1 MTEYGMERERRR
13 RASSLIGLLFL
24 AALSA
29 SLAFKV
35 GWVAAVAGAVGFL
48 VLVYV
53 AFMFVVWRD
62 RRAEARRRASGAAP
76 SWSAQLPVASAL
88 QLGAKAPGRH
98 SRQQEVGELLGRLSL
113 VDGGLRWEPREG
125 DRKRG
130 VGPVVWDRSWTPEV
144 VSLWGPGSQGCLTL
158 TRPDGMAVDLWIRH
172 PADLRRALGSA
183 EPGSRRH
190 AHGNSES

>member
-1 MTEYGMERERRR
+1 MTEYGRERERRR
-13 RASSLIGLLFL
+13 RTSALVGLFFL

-35 GWVAAVAGAVGFL
+35 GRVPAAAVPVSFL

-53 AFMFVVWRD
+53 LFTFVVWRD
-62 RRAEARRRASGAAP
+62 RRAEVRRRASGAAP
-76 SWSAQLPVASAL
+76 SWSAQLPVSAAL
-88 QLGAKAPGRH
+88 ELGAKAPGRH

-113 VDGGLRWEPREG
+113 AEGGLRWEPRKG
-125 DRKRG
+125 DRNRG
-130 VGPVVWDRSWTPEV
+130 VGPVAWDRSWTPEV

-158 TRPDGMAVDLWIRH
+158 TRSDGMAVDLWIRH

-183 EPGSRRH
+183 EP
-190 AHGNSES
+190 